1 MSTALPPTEVAS
13 QLKLRTLYPVYFRK
27 SIPFSSIRFNQIP
40 FSVPERTP
48 PMWGVIGGP
57 SPKLQLI
64 RRLLC
69 LSPLR
74 SWRGSPASHEH

>member
-40 FSVPERTP
+40 FSVPELTP
-48 PMWGVIGGP
+48 PMCEKSSVA
-57 SPKLQLI
+57 
-64 RRLLC
+64 
-69 LSPLR
+69 LR
-74 SWRGSPASHEH
+74 PNYS